1 MSHFV
6 AVIALLSV
14 LGCESL
20 NTVTAPPDREPI
32 ELPEPT
38 EAQLRLLG
46 AADDAKLAGEYD
58 VALTIFQDI
67 LAENPTI
74 TTAYLGI
81 GEIHLVRKDYAKA
94 EPAYARAARL
104 EPRNFDAQYGHGLAL
119 QMLNRLVEA
128 VRAYHRALTIDPDSV
143 KANTNIATS
152 YVQLRDPAKALTFA
166 ERAVEVDP
174 SNGPARANLGAI
186 YEELGQ
192 FNRAVDA
199 YIAALELMGNRP
211 PLMMNLINALGEEN
225 RYREAA
231 NTAESLL
238 RIEPSAQA
246 YERLGW
252 CMFKLREYEQ
262 SMEAYRDAVDLDP
275 THWPALNGVGINA
288 LNRWLITR
296 RGDAQAR
303 LEAREAFR
311 RSLRVNPD
319 QPKLVELMLKY
330 GL

>member
-1 MSHFV
+1 MSLLV
-6 AVIALLSV
+6 AVIAACSV
-14 LGCESL
+14 AGCETL
-20 NTVTAPPDREPI
+20 NTVTAPSDREPI
-32 ELPEPT
+32 ELPDPT
-38 EAQLRLLG
+38 EAQLRLLD
-46 AADDAKLAGEYD
+46 AADDARDAGEYD
-58 VALTIFQDI
+58 VALAIFQDI

-119 QMLNRLVEA
+119 QMLNRFVEA

-143 KANTNIATS
+143 KANTNLATS

-166 ERAVEVDP
+166 EKAVEVDP

-192 FNRAVDA
+192 YHDAVDA

-211 PLMMNLINALGEEN
+211 PLMMNLINALAEEN

-238 RIEPSAQA
+238 RIEASAPA

-252 CMFKLREYEQ
+252 CLFKLREYEQ
-262 SMEAYRDAVDLDP
+262 SMEAYRNAVDLDP

-288 LNRWLITR
+288 LNRWLVTR
-296 RGDAQAR
+296 RGDTRAR
-303 LEAREAFR
+303 IEAREAFR
-311 RSLRVNPD
+311 KSLRVNPK
-319 QPKLVELMLKY
+319 QPKLVDLMLKY
-330 GL
+330 EL